1 MIESDEKYIDNIHKK
16 WDGAS
21 SNEQLNIIR
30 RLGQIH
36 NSNAFEVLLKL
47 LDTTKGEVH
56 CAVIDTL
63 AFIDPARSID
73 ILVAALKDTDNLVR
87 WLASGILLNIADERT
102 IEPLI
107 QALNDEDSQVRI
119 HAALALGKIG
129 SPKALPALTLAQHS
143 DTGTDYEGRKVS
155 DIAARAIQ
163 QIKDRQ
169 NDDGSDVSDRN

>member
-30 RLGQIH
+30 RLGQ
-36 NSNAFEVLLKL
+36 S
-47 LDTTKGEVH
+47 
-56 CAVIDTL
+56 
-63 AFIDPARSID
+63 
-73 ILVAALKDTDNLVR
+73 
-87 WLASGILLNIADERT
+87 
-102 IEPLI
+102 
-107 QALNDEDSQVRI
+107 
-119 HAALALGKIG
+119 KIG